1 MKHLHAAL
9 AATAVTLALCA
20 APAAAETGRNSF
32 DINVSATAWGKSV
45 AVRYH
50 HTLLGWI
57 DAGRVEFH
65 DDGRIVVH
73 PRGGSPA
80 EVGNLAETLTGYAAD
95 KLGNP
100 ALGRQLAQVIERQ
113 VGR

>member
-1 MKHLHAAL
+1 MQLHHAAL
-9 AATAVTLALCA
+9 AGIALTLALCA
-20 APAAAETGRNSF
+20 TPAAAETGRATF
-32 DINVSATAWGKSV
+32 DVNVSAVAWGKSV
-45 AVRYH
+45 AVRYR

-57 DAGRVEFH
+57 DAGRVEFY
-65 DDGRIVVH
+65 DDGRIVVC

-95 KLGNP
+95 RLGNP
-100 ALGRQLAQVIERQ
+100 ALGRQLAQVIERH